1 MKSQKQILKPSQ
13 INSSLYM
20 QQTSSCSSSYD
31 DDHNKVSTKMT
42 ANNVTTINITN
53 DTKRNSTSQI
63 SDTTASVTPTTTTPT
78 SSVYSCS
85 DSQLASNNEN
95 IDLTLNTAITNDD
108 SINIDIDDDLIKA
121 CLIKNFNSNSLASTS
136 SNNNVSIGST
146 QLSVI
151 TGATQGAGSN
161 SLSGAYGDDGSV
173 SSEVCLYFL
182 SSRSILHSYYFSIQ
196 CR

>member
-1 MKSQKQILKPSQ
+1 
-13 INSSLYM
+13 M

-31 DDHNKVSTKMT
+31 DENNKIPTKMT

-63 SDTTASVTPTTTTPT
+63 SDTTASVTPT

-85 DSQLASNNEN
+85 DSLIASNNEN

-121 CLIKNFNSNSLASTS
+121 CLIKNFNSNSLASTC

-151 TGATQGAGSN
+151 TGATQGAN

-182 SSRSILHSYYFSIQ
+182 YLHNDFFILIILAFNADKRFS
-196 CR
+196 